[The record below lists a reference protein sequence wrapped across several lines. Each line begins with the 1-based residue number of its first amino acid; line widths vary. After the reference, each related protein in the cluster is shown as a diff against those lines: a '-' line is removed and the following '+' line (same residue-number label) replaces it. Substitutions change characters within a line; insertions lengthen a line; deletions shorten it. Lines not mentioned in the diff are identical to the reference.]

1 MFSKLSTVLES
12 LPFAAEWVGLRAVR
26 EKRHVRT
33 LRDQVLDRH
42 GSVLCQGVMVE
53 VLCHGQVGYGAVHS
67 LLPHRILEAA
77 QVAYRQAIAAA
88 NWNLYPTTIS
98 SRPPIVGEYR
108 SPVEK
113 PFDSLTSAE
122 IIEFLHRV
130 GGALKVSDRI
140 VQTVAEVIVADV
152 EHWFVSSNGSRI
164 HQSFDRI
171 MTHYEATAQAGSAVQ
186 TRSDNGWRARSYQGG
201 LEFLIQDDLLERSQ
215 RIGEQAVELLDAP
228 DCPTDRR
235 DLVLAPDQML
245 MQIHE
250 SVGHPLELDRILGDE
265 RNYAG
270 GSFVK
275 PEDFGH
281 LTYGSEQMN
290 ITFDPGLH
298 HEFASYAFDDT
309 GVPATKEHVIH
320 KGKLLRGLGSLESQ
334 ARLNVPGVASAR
346 ASSWNRPPIDRMA
359 NLNLEPGDQS
369 FETLVAG
376 VERGIYMETNRS
388 WSIDDQRHK
397 FQFSCEYG
405 RLIENG
411 KLTTLVKNP
420 NYRGTTPE
428 FWKNLVGVGDRNS
441 WQMFGTPSCGKGE
454 PNQLITVGHA
464 SPVALFSDI
473 EVFGGDA

>member
-1 MFSKLSTVLES
+1 MFSKLLTVLET
-12 LPFAAEWVGLRAVR
+12 LPFSAEWVGLRAVR
-26 EKRHVRT
+26 ENRHIRT
-33 LRDQVLDRH
+33 LRDQRLARH
-42 GSVLCQGVMVE
+42 GSVLSQGVMVE
-53 VLCHGQVGYGAVHS
+53 VLCQGQVGYGAVHS
-67 LLPHRILEAA
+67 LSPHRIVEAA
-77 QVAYRQAIAAA
+77 IVAYRQAIAAA
-88 NWNLYPTTIS
+88 DWTLSPTEMS
-98 SRPPIVGEYR
+98 SRPTLVGEYQ
-108 SPVEK
+108 SPVEQ
-113 PFDSLTSAE
+113 PFSSLTSADV
-122 IIEFLHRV
+122 IEVLHRV

-140 VQTVAEVIVADV
+140 VQTIAEITLADV
-152 EHWFVSSNGSRI
+152 ESWFVSSNGSQI
-164 HQSFDRI
+164 HQSFNRV
-171 MTHYEATAQAGSAVQ
+171 MTNYEATAQAGSAVQ
-186 TRSDNGWRARSYQGG
+186 TRSDNGWKARSYQGG
-201 LEFLIQDDLLERSQ
+201 LEFLVSEDLWERAQ

-228 DCPTDRR
+228 DCPTDCRS
-235 DLVLAPDQML
+235 LVLAPDQML

-275 PEDFGH
+275 PEDFGQ

-309 GVPATKEHVIH
+309 GVPATKEHLIQN
-320 KGKLLRGLGSLESQ
+320 GKLLRGLGSLESQ
-334 ARLNVPGVASAR
+334 ARMKVPGVASAR

-359 NLNLEPGDQS
+359 NLNLEPGDTS
-369 FETLVAG
+369 FEDLIAG

-405 RLIENG
+405 RLIEDG
-411 KLTTLVKNP
+411 QLTQVVKNP

-428 FWKNLVGVGDRNS
+428 FWGNLVSVGDRQS

-464 SPVALFSDI
+464 SPVALFSEI

>member
-1 MFSKLSTVLES
+1 MFSKLSTVLEK
-12 LPFAAEWVGLRAVR
+12 LPFSAEWVGLRAVR
-26 EKRHVRT
+26 ERRQIRT
-33 LRDQVLDRH
+33 LRDQRLDRH
-42 GSVLCQGVMVE
+42 GSVLSHGVMVE
-53 VLCHGQVGYGAVHS
+53 VLYQGQIGYGAVHS
-67 LLPHRILEAA
+67 LSPHRILEAA
-77 QVAYRQAIAAA
+77 IVAYHQAIAAA
-88 NWNLYPTTIS
+88 NWKLYPTEIS
-98 SRPPIVGEYR
+98 SRPKIVGEYQ
-108 SPVEK
+108 SPVEL
-113 PFDSLTSAE
+113 PFDSLTSAD
-122 IIEFLHRV
+122 IVDVLHRV

-140 VQTVAEVIVADV
+140 VQTIAEITLADA
-152 EHWFVSSNGSRI
+152 ETWFVSSNGSRI
-164 HQSFDRI
+164 HQRFHRV

-186 TRSDNGWRARSYQGG
+186 TRSDNGWKARSYQGG
-201 LEFLIQDDLLERSQ
+201 LEFLVTDDLWERAQ

-235 DLVLAPDQML
+235 SLVLAPDQML

-275 PEDFGH
+275 PEDFGQ

-298 HEFASYAFDDT
+298 PEFASYAFDDT
-309 GVPATKEHVIH
+309 GVPATKEHLIH

-369 FETLVAG
+369 FEDLIAG
-376 VERGIYMETNRS
+376 IERGIYMETNRS

-411 KLTTLVKNP
+411 QLTQVVKNP

-428 FWKNLVGVGDRNS
+428 FWGNLEGVGDRHS

-464 SPVALFSDI
+464 SPAALFSDI
-473 EVFGGDA
+473 EVFGGDV